1 MAINHVEMPKID
13 TTAYEEGLQ
22 RVYRKLA
29 EAFGIDYAALSR
41 DFEKASR
48 FNSGGRI
55 TPSTPIPVTRPRG
68 EHIIPNRLYGRWMRN
83 VIFEGRLKLPMSVTL
98 TWIVGYNPQR
108 LLEDHRG

>member
-13 TTAYEEGLQ
+13 TASAQEAMQ
-22 RVYRKLA
+22 KVYRKLA
-29 EAFGIDYAALSR
+29 EAFGINYESLSA
-41 DFEKASR
+41 DFEKAQR
-48 FNSGGRI
+48 FPSGGRVRLD
-55 TPSTPIPVTRPRG
+55 TPIPVTWPRG